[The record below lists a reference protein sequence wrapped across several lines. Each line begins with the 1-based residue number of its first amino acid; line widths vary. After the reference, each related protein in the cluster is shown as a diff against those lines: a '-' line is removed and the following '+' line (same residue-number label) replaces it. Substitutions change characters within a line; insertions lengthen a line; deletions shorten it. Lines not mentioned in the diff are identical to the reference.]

1 MKIPYSLRAG
11 ADVLAATPLF
21 LSAPLFRKWHM
32 RWGATDAEVAAVM
45 PGDDLEPKA
54 TVRATRAIT
63 IAAPPEAVWPWI
75 VQIGFGRAGFY
86 SYDLLDSLGRPSAEV
101 IIPELQSIDVGDWIP
116 MGGTANETTAFR
128 IEAYEPN
135 AWMLWRK
142 PGSTW
147 AWRLERLG
155 GGRTRLVTR
164 LRWCYEWKSPGLA
177 LLTVFLM
184 EFGDYPMMRKLLLGA
199 KRRAERQLSV
209 RPHSG

>member
-1 MKIPYSLRAG
+1 MTTNRSREVKIPYSLRAG

-101 IIPELQSIDVGDWIP
+101 IPVPADQMFYVEGDGTGIP
-116 MGGTANETTAFR
+116 
-128 IEAYEPN
+128 
-135 AWMLWRK
+135 
-142 PGSTW
+142 
-147 AWRLERLG
+147 
-155 GGRTRLVTR
+155 
-164 LRWCYEWKSPGLA
+164 
-177 LLTVFLM
+177 
-184 EFGDYPMMRKLLLGA
+184 
-199 KRRAERQLSV
+199 V
-209 RPHSG
+209 RPE